1 VLAAQSLL
9 LDQLL
14 EKLEDERPGV
24 TDLYFVGFAPYGL
37 QDVFRKDVEAA
48 KKVMDERWGTAG
60 RSIVLIN
67 NPQTLLTTP
76 FATVTNLREALNE
89 IGGTIDTENDVVM
102 VYLAS
107 HGSHDHHLA
116 AAQPP
121 LSLVELTP
129 AGLRQML
136 DDAGINW
143 RIVVVSSCFSG
154 GYIDPLKDDR
164 TLVITASQSDRVSFG
179 CGDRSEATFFGE
191 AFFQQGLATADSFES
206 AFEIAK
212 KRVDER
218 EKAKDYAP
226 SSNPQIWMG
235 DSMATKLKSLRV
247 RGQPGGVTARFFA
260 PAPRPG

>member
-1 VLAAQSLL
+1 
-9 LDQLL
+9 
-14 EKLEDERPGV
+14 
-24 TDLYFVGFAPYGL
+24 
-37 QDVFRKDVEAA
+37 
-48 KKVMDERWGTAG
+48 M
-60 RSIVLIN
+60 
-67 NPQTLLTTP
+67 
-76 FATVTNLREALNE
+76 
-89 IGGTIDTENDVVM
+89 TIDTENDVVM

-191 AFFQQGLATADSFES
+191 AFFQQRGSRRADSFES

-218 EKAKDYAP
+218 
-226 SSNPQIWMG
+226 G
-235 DSMATKLKSLRV
+235 KSEGLCAV
-247 RGQPGGVTARFFA
+247 VKSPDMDGVTAW
-260 PAPRPG
+260 RPS